1 MKWSIAAIT
10 LLLVGAIGSF
20 ALAQKDTG
28 RPVGVPASQWIPLSD
43 RAGIVIS
50 DYQPGDEDKTSQ
62 GLIPTVPVQSLRSRG
77 GPTAPAQQR
86 AAQLAAA
93 AAQEHSLGKSAGGNP
108 IYFRGY
114 VNGYFMVKQDGR
126 WTRLSVV
133 PPPELL
139 GAIRPN

>member
-10 LLLVGAIGSF
+10 LLFVGTVCSF

-28 RPVGVPASQWIPLSD
+28 RPAGVPASQWIPLSD
-43 RAGIVIS
+43 RAGVVIS

-62 GLIPTVPVQSLRSRG
+62 GLIRAQRVQRLPPPGESAALARKQS
-77 GPTAPAQQR
+77 AQDAAAVARQR
-86 AAQLAAA
+86 AS
-93 AAQEHSLGKSAGGNP
+93 ENSA
-108 IYFRGY
+108 RGY
-114 VNGYFMVKQDGR
+114 VNGYFMVKLYGR

-139 GAIRPN
+139 GAIKSN